1 MKLLDLLQ
9 MSDVLSTAQP
19 PTPTPQAPPGPEQ
32 GMMPGMPPGADQAG
46 GEDNIAT
53 GALPMGTEP
62 PPVPFPAG
70 GPGSPV

>member
-1 MKLLDLLQ
+1 
-9 MSDVLSTAQP
+9 
-19 PTPTPQAPPGPEQ
+19 
-32 GMMPGMPPGADQAG
+32 MPGMPPGADQAG

-53 GALPMGTEP
+53 GALPIGTEP